1 MPLKPMNLKE
11 LRASG
16 YGDFTVKE
24 ELERN
29 LLKKIRSGGP
39 LFPQIHGFEETV
51 LPQLTNALLSH
62 HDIVLLGEK
71 GQAKSRIM
79 RSLMQ
84 FLDEEMPIV
93 KGCEIHDHPY
103 HPICASCRK
112 KLAEHGE
119 NLEIEWI
126 GREARYA
133 ERLSPGTKIADLI
146 GDLDPAK
153 VAAGN
158 PLASEE
164 AIHFGLIP
172 RMNRGIFAVN
182 ELPDLEYL
190 VQVALFNIL
199 EERDIQVRGY
209 PIRFDLD
216 ILLLFTANP
225 EEYTRAGKIITQLK
239 DRIGAEIR
247 THYPLTR
254 ELGIKIIHQEAR
266 VPKND
271 EVKLTVPDFMTEIIE
286 QITIEAR
293 KSPYVNQKSGVS
305 ARLSI
310 ANYETMIANSR
321 RRAYILGENRG
332 GAPHVGPELSLH
344 FLFGQN
350 RAGPLPRGDR
360 DRTPGL
366 RQNHGQGRHAWSSRS
381 IWRKTIWIL
390 VVPDMAGEKHIRVSD
405 LTPAADYKKII
416 SQLPQIWEPVQHL
429 SEKGSD
435 AYQASC
441 VEFVLEGLHLIGK
454 LSRNKVG
461 EMMDYQTS
469 TAPKKRKT
477 DGRIGPITRPG
488 PF

>member
-1 MPLKPMNLKE
+1 MPSKPTNLKE

-16 YGDFTVKE
+16 YADFSVKE

-29 LLKKIRSGGP
+29 VLKQLRTGEP

-51 LPQLTNALLSH
+51 IPQLTNAVLSH

-71 GQAKSRIM
+71 GQAKSRLM
-79 RSLMQ
+79 RSLVR
-84 FLDEEMPIV
+84 FLDEEIPIV
-93 KGCEIHDHPY
+93 RGCEIHDHPY
-103 HPICASCRK
+103 HPICAACRK
-112 KLAEHGE
+112 KLAGHGD

-126 GREARYA
+126 GREARYG

-216 ILLLFTANP
+216 LILLFTANP

-254 ELGIKIIHQEAR
+254 ELGIKVIKQEAR
-266 VPKND
+266 VPAD
-271 EVKLTVPDFMTEIIE
+271 GEVKLCVPDFMTDVIE
-286 QITIEAR
+286 QITMEAR

-310 ANYETMIANSR
+310 ANYETMIANAR
-321 RRAYILGENRG
+321 RRAVILGEAEAVPRMSDLNYLYTSSAGKIELDPFREETVTEFQVFG
-332 GAPHVGPELSLH
+332 KIMDKAVAQVFKEYMEKGHLELAAPDLS
-344 FLFGQN
+344 
-350 RAGPLPRGDR
+350 
-360 DRTPGL
+360 
-366 RQNHGQGRHAWSSRS
+366 
-381 IWRKTIWIL
+381 
-390 VVPDMAGEKHIRVSD
+390 GEKHVRISE
-405 LTPAADYKKII
+405 LTPSSDYKKVI
-416 SQLPQIWEPVQHL
+416 SQLPEIWEPVHHL
-429 SEKGSD
+429 TGKNGE

-441 VEFVLEGLHLIGK
+441 VEFVLEGLHLSGR
-454 LSRNKVG
+454 LSRTKVG

-469 TAPKKRKT
+469 SAPKKK
-477 DGRIGPITRPG
+477 I
-488 PF
+488 

>member
-1 MPLKPMNLKE
+1 MSSKPSTLGELKAARYP
-11 LRASG
+11 
-16 YGDFTVKE
+16 DFTVKQ

-29 LLKKIRSGGP
+29 LIKKIQSGEN
-39 LFPQIHGFEETV
+39 LFPQIKGFEETV

-71 GQAKSRIM
+71 GQAKSRLM
-79 RSLMQ
+79 RSLVQ
-84 FLDEEMPIV
+84 FLDEEIPIV

-103 HPICASCRK
+103 HPICAACRK
-112 KLAEHGE
+112 KLAAQGDS
-119 NLEIEWI
+119 LPIEWI
-126 GREARYA
+126 GREERYG

-172 RMNRGIFAVN
+172 RMNRGIFAIN

-216 ILLLFTANP
+216 LILLFTANP

-254 ELGIKIIHQEAR
+254 ELGIEIIRQEAR
-266 VPKND
+266 LPQD
-271 EVKLTVPDFMTEIIE
+271 EKIKLIVPDFMTEIIE

-293 KSPYVNQKSGVS
+293 KSAYVNQKSGVS

-310 ANYETMIANSR
+310 ANYETMIANAR
-321 RRAYILGENRG
+321 RRAYVLGEAEAVPRISDLNYLYTSSSG
-332 GAPHVGPELSLH
+332 KIELDP
-344 FLFGQN
+344 FREETVNEFQVFGKIMDK
-350 RAGPLPRGDR
+350 A
-360 DRTPGL
+360 
-366 RQNHGQGRHAWSSRS
+366 
-381 IWRKTIWIL
+381 IL
-390 VVPDMAGEKHIRVSD
+390 QVFKEHMEKEHLELVMPDLSGEKHIRVSEM
-405 LTPAADYKKII
+405 TPAAQYKELI
-416 SQLPQIWEPVQHL
+416 SQLPVIWEPVHQL
-429 SEKGSD
+429 NGKNSEV
-435 AYQASC
+435 YQASC
-441 VEFVLEGLHLIGK
+441 VEFVLEGLHLSGK
-454 LSRNKVG
+454 LSRGKVG
-461 EMMDYQTS
+461 EFFDYQTPS
-469 TAPKKRKT
+469 KPK
-477 DGRIGPITRPG
+477 TRAKEKEQD
-488 PF
+488 

>member
-1 MPLKPMNLKE
+1 MSSKPTTLAELK
-11 LRASG
+11 ASQ
-16 YGDFTVKE
+16 YPDFTVKE

-29 LLKKIRSGGP
+29 ILKQLRSGEP
-39 LFPQIHGFEETV
+39 LFPQIHGFDETV
-51 LPQLTNALLSH
+51 IPQLTNAVLSH

-71 GQAKSRIM
+71 GQAKSRLM
-79 RSLMQ
+79 RSLVR
-84 FLDEEMPIV
+84 FLDEEIPIV

-103 HPICASCRK
+103 HPICAACRR
-112 KLAEHGE
+112 KLAEHGS

-126 GREARYA
+126 GREARYG

-216 ILLLFTANP
+216 LILLFTANP

-254 ELGIKIIHQEAR
+254 ELGIKIIQQEAHL
-266 VPKND
+266 PQD
-271 EVKLTVPDFMTEIIE
+271 GGIKLCIPDFMTDIIE
-286 QITIEAR
+286 QITMEAR

-310 ANYETMIANSR
+310 ANFETMVANAR
-321 RRAYILGENRG
+321 RRAVILGESDAVPRMSDLNYLYTSSAGKIELDPFREETVTEFQVFG
-332 GAPHVGPELSLH
+332 KIMDKAVGQVFKEYMEKDHVEL
-344 FLFGQN
+344 G
-350 RAGPLPRGDR
+350 
-360 DRTPGL
+360 T
-366 RQNHGQGRHAWSSRS
+366 
-381 IWRKTIWIL
+381 
-390 VVPDMAGEKHIRVSD
+390 PDMSGEKHVRISE
-405 LTPAADYKKII
+405 LTPSSDYKKVI
-416 SQLPQIWEPVQHL
+416 SQLPEIWEPVHHL
-429 SEKGSD
+429 AGKHGET
-435 AYQASC
+435 YQASC
-441 VEFVLEGLHLIGK
+441 VEFVLEGLHLSGR
-454 LSRNKVG
+454 LSRTKVG

-469 TAPKKRKT
+469 GTPKKKNV
-477 DGRIGPITRPG
+477 
-488 PF
+488 

>member
-1 MPLKPMNLKE
+1 MPSKPTNLKE

-16 YGDFTVKE
+16 YADFSVKE

-29 LLKKIRSGGP
+29 VLKQLRSGEP

-51 LPQLTNALLSH
+51 VPQLTNAVLSH

-71 GQAKSRIM
+71 GQAKSRLM
-79 RSLMQ
+79 RSLVR

-93 KGCEIHDHPY
+93 RGCEIHDHPY
-103 HPICASCRK
+103 HPICAACRK
-112 KLAEHGE
+112 KLAEHGD

-126 GREARYA
+126 GREARYG

-216 ILLLFTANP
+216 LILLFTANP

-254 ELGIKIIHQEAR
+254 ELGIKIIQQEAR
-266 VPKND
+266 VPAD
-271 EVKLTVPDFMTEIIE
+271 GEIKLCVPDFMTDIIE
-286 QITIEAR
+286 QITMEAR

-321 RRAYILGENRG
+321 RRAVILGEAEAVPRMSDLNYLYTSSAGKIELDPFREETVTEFQVFG
-332 GAPHVGPELSLH
+332 KIMDKAVAQVFKEYMEKGHLELTAPDLS
-344 FLFGQN
+344 
-350 RAGPLPRGDR
+350 
-360 DRTPGL
+360 
-366 RQNHGQGRHAWSSRS
+366 
-381 IWRKTIWIL
+381 
-390 VVPDMAGEKHIRVSD
+390 GEKHVRISE
-405 LTPAADYKKII
+405 LTPSSDYKNVI
-416 SQLPQIWEPVQHL
+416 SQLPQIWEPVHHL
-429 SEKGSD
+429 TGKNGE

-441 VEFVLEGLHLIGK
+441 VEFVLEGLHLSGR
-454 LSRNKVG
+454 LSRTKVG

-469 TAPKKRKT
+469 GTPKKKS
-477 DGRIGPITRPG
+477 
-488 PF
+488 

>member
-1 MPLKPMNLKE
+1 MPPKPTNLKE
-11 LRASG
+11 LKASG
-16 YGDFTVKE
+16 YPDISVKE
-24 ELERN
+24 ELEKN
-29 LLKKIRSGGP
+29 LIARLKAGEP
-39 LFPQIHGFEETV
+39 LFPHIHGFEETV
-51 LPQLTNALLSH
+51 LPQLVNALLSH

-71 GQAKSRIM
+71 GQAKSRLM
-79 RSLMQ
+79 RSIVQ
-84 FLDEEMPIV
+84 FLDEEIPIV
-93 KGCEIHDHPY
+93 RGCEIHDHPY
-103 HPICASCRK
+103 HPICAACRK

-119 NLEIEWI
+119 NLEVEWV
-126 GREARYA
+126 GRQARYG

-216 ILLLFTANP
+216 LLLLFTANP

-254 ELGIKIIHQEAR
+254 ELGIRIIHQEAHL
-266 VPKND
+266 PLEGD
-271 EVKLTVPDFMTEIIE
+271 VKLTVPDFMTEVIE

-293 KSPYVNQKSGVS
+293 RSPYVNQKSGVS

-310 ANYETMIANSR
+310 ANYETMIANAR
-321 RRAYILGENRG
+321 RRAFVLGEKEAVPRMADLNYLYTSSSGKIDLDPFREET
-332 GAPHVGPELSLH
+332 VNE
-344 FLFGQN
+344 FQVFGKIMDKAVAQVFKEHMEK
-350 RAGPLPRGDR
+350 GHLEVP
-360 DRTPGL
+360 
-366 RQNHGQGRHAWSSRS
+366 
-381 IWRKTIWIL
+381 
-390 VVPDMAGEKHIRVSD
+390 VPDMTGDKHIRLSE
-405 LTPAADYKKII
+405 LTPSSDYKNVI
-416 SQLPQIWEPVQHL
+416 SQLPQIWEPVHHL
-429 SEKGSD
+429 TGGNSE

-441 VEFVLEGLHLIGK
+441 VEFVLEGLHLAGK
-454 LSRNKVG
+454 LSRSKVG
-461 EMMDYQTS
+461 EIMDYQAS
-469 TAPKKRKT
+469 GVGKKKA
-477 DGRIGPITRPG
+477 
-488 PF
+488 

>member
-1 MPLKPMNLKE
+1 MSSKPTTLGELKAAQYP
-11 LRASG
+11 
-16 YGDFTVKE
+16 DFTVKE

-29 LLKKIRSGGP
+29 VLKQLRSGKP
-39 LFPQIHGFEETV
+39 LFPQIHGFDETV
-51 LPQLTNALLSH
+51 IPQLTNAVLSH

-71 GQAKSRIM
+71 GQAKSRLM
-79 RSLMQ
+79 RSLVR
-84 FLDEEMPIV
+84 FLDEEIPIV

-103 HPICASCRK
+103 HPICASCRR
-112 KLAEHGE
+112 KLAEHGN

-126 GREARYA
+126 GREARYG
-133 ERLSPGTKIADLI
+133 ERLSPGTKIADII

-199 EERDIQVRGY
+199 EERDIQIRGY
-209 PIRFDLD
+209 PIRFNLD
-216 ILLLFTANP
+216 TILLFTANP

-254 ELGIKIIHQEAR
+254 DLGIKIIQQEAQ
-266 VPKND
+266 VPRD
-271 EVKLTVPDFMTEIIE
+271 GEVKLSVPDFMTDIIE
-286 QITIEAR
+286 QITMEAR

-310 ANYETMIANSR
+310 ANYETMIANAR
-321 RRAYILGENRG
+321 RRAVILGETEAVPRMSDLNYLYTSSAGKIELDPFREETVTEFQVFG
-332 GAPHVGPELSLH
+332 KIMDKAVGQVFKEYMEKDHLDLGAP
-344 FLFGQN
+344 
-350 RAGPLPRGDR
+350 
-360 DRTPGL
+360 
-366 RQNHGQGRHAWSSRS
+366 
-381 IWRKTIWIL
+381 
-390 VVPDMAGEKHIRVSD
+390 DMSGEKHVRVSE
-405 LTPAADYKKII
+405 LTPSSDYKKVI
-416 SQLPQIWEPVQHL
+416 SQIPEIWEPAHHFTGKNG
-429 SEKGSD
+429 E

-441 VEFVLEGLHLIGK
+441 VEFVLEGLHLSGR
-454 LSRNKVG
+454 LSRTKVG

-469 TAPKKRKT
+469 GIPKKK
-477 DGRIGPITRPG
+477 GG
-488 PF
+488 

>member
-1 MPLKPMNLKE
+1 MSSKPSTLGELKAARYP
-11 LRASG
+11 
-16 YGDFTVKE
+16 DFTVKE

-29 LLKKIRSGGP
+29 VLKTLRSGQP

-51 LPQLTNALLSH
+51 IPQLTNAVLSH

-71 GQAKSRIM
+71 GQAKSRLM
-79 RSLMQ
+79 RSLVR
-84 FLDEEMPIV
+84 FLDDEIPIV

-103 HPICASCRK
+103 HPICAACRRK
-112 KLAEHGE
+112 VAEHG
-119 NLEIEWI
+119 NNTEIEWI
-126 GREARYA
+126 GREARYG

-216 ILLLFTANP
+216 LILLFTANP

-254 ELGIKIIHQEAR
+254 DLGIKIIQQEASL
-266 VPKND
+266 PKD
-271 EVKLTVPDFMTEIIE
+271 GDIKLCVPDFMTDVIE
-286 QITIEAR
+286 QITMEAR

-310 ANYETMIANSR
+310 ANYETMIANAR
-321 RRAYILGENRG
+321 RRAVILGEAEAVPRMSDLNYLYTSSAGKIELDPFREETVTEYQVFSKIMDK
-332 GAPHVGPELSLH
+332 AVGQVFKETMEKDHLEL
-344 FLFGQN
+344 G
-350 RAGPLPRGDR
+350 
-360 DRTPGL
+360 T
-366 RQNHGQGRHAWSSRS
+366 
-381 IWRKTIWIL
+381 
-390 VVPDMAGEKHIRVSD
+390 PDMSGEKHIRISE
-405 LTPAADYKKII
+405 LTPSGDYKNVI
-416 SQLPQIWEPVQHL
+416 SQLPQIWEPVHHL
-429 SEKGSD
+429 AGKHGE

-441 VEFVLEGLHLIGK
+441 VEFVLEGLHLSGR
-454 LSRNKVG
+454 LSRTKVG

-469 TAPKKRKT
+469 GTPKKKL
-477 DGRIGPITRPG
+477 
-488 PF
+488 

>member
-1 MPLKPMNLKE
+1 MPPKPTTLGELKAAQYP
-11 LRASG
+11 
-16 YGDFTVKE
+16 DFTVKE

-29 LLKKIRSGGP
+29 ILNQLRSGEP

-51 LPQLTNALLSH
+51 IPQLTNAVLSH

-71 GQAKSRIM
+71 GQAKSRLM
-79 RSLMQ
+79 RSLVK
-84 FLDEEMPIV
+84 FLDEEIPIV

-103 HPICASCRK
+103 HPICAACRR
-112 KLAEHGE
+112 KLAEHGT

-126 GREARYA
+126 GREARYG

-216 ILLLFTANP
+216 LILLFTANP

-254 ELGIKIIHQEAR
+254 DLGIKIIQQEAHL
-266 VPKND
+266 PKD
-271 EVKLTVPDFMTEIIE
+271 GGIKLCVPDFMTNIIE
-286 QITIEAR
+286 QITMEAR

-310 ANYETMIANSR
+310 ANYETMIANAR
-321 RRAYILGENRG
+321 RRAIILGEAEAVPRMSDLNYLYTSSAGKIELDPFREETVTEFQVFG
-332 GAPHVGPELSLH
+332 KIMDKAVGQVFKEIMEKDHLDL
-344 FLFGQN
+344 G
-350 RAGPLPRGDR
+350 
-360 DRTPGL
+360 T
-366 RQNHGQGRHAWSSRS
+366 
-381 IWRKTIWIL
+381 
-390 VVPDMAGEKHIRVSD
+390 PDMSGEKHIRISE
-405 LTPAADYKKII
+405 LTPSSDYKKVI
-416 SQLPQIWEPVQHL
+416 SQLPEIWEPVHHL
-429 SEKGSD
+429 AGKHGET
-435 AYQASC
+435 YQASC
-441 VEFVLEGLHLIGK
+441 VEFVLEGLHLSGR
-454 LSRNKVG
+454 LSRTKVG

-469 TAPKKRKT
+469 GTPKKKNV
-477 DGRIGPITRPG
+477 
-488 PF
+488 

>member
-1 MPLKPMNLKE
+1 MPPLATTLGQLK
-11 LRASG
+11 AAG
-16 YGDFTVKE
+16 YPDKTIKE
-24 ELERN
+24 ELEQN
-29 LLKKIRSGGP
+29 LLKHLKTGKP
-39 LFPQIHGFEETV
+39 LFPEIHGYEETV
-51 LPQLTNALLSH
+51 VPQVINALLSH
-62 HDIVLLGEK
+62 HDMVFLGEK
-71 GQAKSRIM
+71 GQAKSRLM
-79 RSLMQ
+79 RSLAQ
-84 FLDEEMPIV
+84 FLDEQIPIV

-103 HPICASCRK
+103 HPICGACRK
-112 KLAEHGE
+112 KLAEKGD
-119 NLEIEWI
+119 NLEVEWV
-126 GREARYA
+126 GRESRYG

-216 ILLLFTANP
+216 LLLLFTANP

-254 ELGIKIIHQEAR
+254 KLGIQIMEQEAHL
-266 VPKND
+266 PKAG

-286 QITIEAR
+286 QITVEAR

-310 ANYETMIANSR
+310 ANFETMVANSR
-321 RRAYILGENRG
+321 RRAYVLGEEEAVPRMSDLAYLYTSTSG
-332 GAPHVGPELSLH
+332 KIELDPFREETVTEFQVFAKLMDKAVTQVYKEH
-344 FLFGQN
+344 MEAAHLE
-350 RAGPLPRGDR
+350 AG
-360 DRTPGL
+360 
-366 RQNHGQGRHAWSSRS
+366 
-381 IWRKTIWIL
+381 
-390 VVPDMAGEKHIRVSD
+390 VPDLSGEKHIRVSD
-405 LTPAADYKKII
+405 LTPAAQYKDVI
-416 SQLPQIWEPVQHL
+416 SQLPQIWEPVEHL
-429 SEKGSD
+429 TAKRSEI
-435 AYQASC
+435 YRASC
-441 VEFVLEGLHLIGK
+441 VEFVLEGLHLTGK
-454 LSRNKVG
+454 LSRAKVG
-461 EMMDYQTS
+461 EFFDYQPTMMS
-469 TAPKKRKT
+469 KKKAN
-477 DGRIGPITRPG
+477 P
-488 PF
+488 

>member
-1 MPLKPMNLKE
+1 MSAKPMTLGE

-16 YGDFTVKE
+16 YADLTVKQ
-24 ELERN
+24 ELEKN
-29 LLKKIRSGGP
+29 LLKKLKTGEP
-39 LFPQIHGFEETV
+39 LFTKVHGFEETV
-51 LPQLTNALLSH
+51 VPQLTNALLSH

-71 GQAKSRIM
+71 GQAKSRLM
-79 RSLMQ
+79 RSIVQ
-84 FLDEEMPIV
+84 FLDEEIPVV

-103 HPICASCRK
+103 HPICGACLK
-112 KLAEHGE
+112 KLAKEGDA
-119 NLEIEWI
+119 LPLEWI
-126 GREARYA
+126 GRDARYG
-133 ERLSPGTKIADLI
+133 ERLSPGTKIADII

-199 EERDIQVRGY
+199 EERDIQVRGF
-209 PIRFDLD
+209 PIRFNLD

-254 ELGIKIIHQEAR
+254 ELGIQIILQEATM
-266 VPKND
+266 PLKD
-271 EVKLTVPDFMTEIIE
+271 DVKLTIPDFMTEIIE

-321 RRAYILGENRG
+321 RRAYLLGESEAVPRMSDLNYLYTSSSGKIDLDPFREETVTEFQVFG
-332 GAPHVGPELSLH
+332 KIMDKAIAQVFKEQMEKEHLEIPSPEIT
-344 FLFGQN
+344 
-350 RAGPLPRGDR
+350 A
-360 DRTPGL
+360 
-366 RQNHGQGRHAWSSRS
+366 
-381 IWRKTIWIL
+381 
-390 VVPDMAGEKHIRVSD
+390 EKHIRVSE
-405 LTPAADYKKII
+405 LTPAGQYKDVI
-416 SQLPQIWEPVQHL
+416 SQLPQIWEPVHHL
-429 SEKGSD
+429 TGKNSEV
-435 AYQASC
+435 YQASC
-441 VEFVLEGLHLIGK
+441 VEFVLEGLHLSGK
-454 LSRNKVG
+454 LSRSKVG
-461 EMMDYQTS
+461 EIFDYQLAG
-469 TAPKKRKT
+469 APKRKK
-477 DGRIGPITRPG
+477 D
-488 PF
+488 

>member
-1 MPLKPMNLKE
+1 MASKPTNLKE

-29 LLKKIRSGGP
+29 ILKQLRSGQP
-39 LFPQIHGFEETV
+39 LFPQIHGFDETV
-51 LPQLTNALLSH
+51 IPQLTNAVLSH

-71 GQAKSRIM
+71 GQAKSRLM
-79 RSLMQ
+79 RSLIR
-84 FLDEEMPIV
+84 FLDEEIPIV

-103 HPICASCRK
+103 HPICAACRK

-126 GREARYA
+126 GREARYG

-216 ILLLFTANP
+216 LILLFTANP

-254 ELGIKIIHQEAR
+254 ELGIRIIQQEAR
-266 VPKND
+266 VPKD
-271 EVKLTVPDFMTEIIE
+271 GEVKLTVPDFMTDIIE
-286 QITIEAR
+286 QITMEAR

-310 ANYETMIANSR
+310 ANYETMIANAR
-321 RRAYILGENRG
+321 RRAVILGEKEAVPRMSDLNYLYTSSAGKIELDPFREETVTEFQVFG
-332 GAPHVGPELSLH
+332 KIMDKAVGQIFKETMEKEHLELIAPDLS
-344 FLFGQN
+344 
-350 RAGPLPRGDR
+350 
-360 DRTPGL
+360 
-366 RQNHGQGRHAWSSRS
+366 
-381 IWRKTIWIL
+381 
-390 VVPDMAGEKHIRVSD
+390 GEKHVRVSE
-405 LTPAADYKKII
+405 LTPSTDYKNVI
-416 SQLPQIWEPVQHL
+416 SQLPQIWEPVHHL
-429 SEKGSD
+429 NGKNSEV
-435 AYQASC
+435 YQASC
-441 VEFVLEGLHLIGK
+441 VEFVLEGLHLSGR
-454 LSRNKVG
+454 LSRTKVG
-461 EMMDYQTS
+461 EMFDYQTAG
-469 TAPKKRKT
+469 APKKK
-477 DGRIGPITRPG
+477 GG
-488 PF
+488 

>member
-1 MPLKPMNLKE
+1 MSSKPTTLGELKAAQYP
-11 LRASG
+11 
-16 YGDFTVKE
+16 DFTVKE

-29 LLKKIRSGGP
+29 ILKQLRSGQP
-39 LFPQIHGFEETV
+39 LFPQIHGFDETV
-51 LPQLTNALLSH
+51 VPQLTNAVLSH

-71 GQAKSRIM
+71 GQAKSRLM
-79 RSLMQ
+79 RSLVR
-84 FLDEEMPIV
+84 FLDEEIPVV

-103 HPICASCRK
+103 HPICAACRRK
-112 KLAEHGE
+112 VAQHG
-119 NLEIEWI
+119 NNTEIEWI
-126 GREARYA
+126 GREARYG

-199 EERDIQVRGY
+199 EERDIQIRGY
-209 PIRFDLD
+209 PIRFNLDL
-216 ILLLFTANP
+216 ILLFTANP

-254 ELGIKIIHQEAR
+254 ELGIRIIHQEAS
-266 VPKND
+266 VPSGG
-271 EVKLTVPDFMTEIIE
+271 EVKLTVPDFMTDIIE
-286 QITIEAR
+286 QITMEAR

-310 ANYETMIANSR
+310 ANYETMVANAR
-321 RRAYILGENRG
+321 RRAVVLGEAEAVPRMSDLNYLYTSSAGKIELDPFREETVTEFQVFG
-332 GAPHVGPELSLH
+332 KIMDKAVAQIFKETMEKGHLELS
-344 FLFGQN
+344 
-350 RAGPLPRGDR
+350 A
-360 DRTPGL
+360 
-366 RQNHGQGRHAWSSRS
+366 
-381 IWRKTIWIL
+381 
-390 VVPDMAGEKHIRVSD
+390 PDMSGEKHVRISE
-405 LTPAADYKKII
+405 LTPSSDYKNVI
-416 SQLPQIWEPVQHL
+416 SRLPEIWEPVHQL
-429 SEKGSD
+429 TGKNGE

-441 VEFVLEGLHLIGK
+441 VEFVLEGLHLSGR
-454 LSRNKVG
+454 LSRTKVG

-469 TAPKKRKT
+469 GTPKKK
-477 DGRIGPITRPG
+477 G
-488 PF
+488 

>member
-1 MPLKPMNLKE
+1 MPSKPINLKE

-16 YGDFTVKE
+16 YPDRTVKE
-24 ELERN
+24 EIEAN
-29 LLKKIRSGGP
+29 LLAKLKKGEP
-39 LFPQIHGFEETV
+39 LFPGIHGFEETV
-51 LPQLTNALLSH
+51 VPQLINAVLSH

-71 GQAKSRIM
+71 GQAKSRLM
-79 RSLMQ
+79 RSLVN
-84 FLDEEMPIV
+84 FLDEEIPVV

-119 NLEIEWI
+119 NLEIAWI
-126 GREARYA
+126 GREARYG

-216 ILLLFTANP
+216 LLLLFTANP

-254 ELGIKIIHQEAR
+254 ELGLQVIHQEAR
-266 VPKND
+266 MPKDGDAKLVVPA
-271 EVKLTVPDFMTEIIE
+271 FMEEIIE
-286 QITIEAR
+286 QITMEAR

-310 ANYETMIANSR
+310 ANFETMVANSR
-321 RRAYILGENRG
+321 RRAVVLGEAEAVPRISDLNYLYTSSAGKIDLDPFREETVTERQVFEKIMDK
-332 GAPHVGPELSLH
+332 AILTVFKEHMEKDHLEL
-344 FLFGQN
+344 
-350 RAGPLPRGDR
+350 
-360 DRTPGL
+360 
-366 RQNHGQGRHAWSSRS
+366 
-381 IWRKTIWIL
+381 TI
-390 VVPDMAGEKHIRVSD
+390 PDMSGEKHIRVSD
-405 LTPAADYKKII
+405 LTPAGDYKKMI
-416 SQLPQIWEPVQHL
+416 SQMPQIWEPVQHL
-429 SEKGSD
+429 AEGKSET
-435 AYQASC
+435 YQASC
-441 VEFVLEGLHLIGK
+441 VEFVLEGLHLSGK
-454 LSRNKVG
+454 LTRNKVG

-469 TAPKKRKT
+469 AAPKKK
-477 DGRIGPITRPG
+477 PV
-488 PF
+488 

>member
-1 MPLKPMNLKE
+1 MSTKPSNLKE
-11 LRASG
+11 LKASG

-29 LLKKIRSGGP
+29 LLKKLKTGQP
-39 LFPQIHGFEETV
+39 LFPKIHGFDETV
-51 LPQLTNALLSH
+51 IPQLTNAILSH
-62 HDIVLLGEK
+62 HDIVFLGEK
-71 GQAKSRIM
+71 GQAKSRLM
-79 RSLMQ
+79 RSLIQ
-84 FLDEEMPIV
+84 FLDEEIPV
-93 KGCEIHDHPY
+93 VRGCEIHDHPY

-112 KLAEHGE
+112 KLAEHGD

-126 GREARYA
+126 GREARYG

-172 RMNRGIFAVN
+172 RMNRGVFAIN

-216 ILLLFTANP
+216 LILLFTANP

-254 ELGIKIIHQEAR
+254 DLGIKIIQQESR
-266 VPKND
+266 IPKDD
-271 EVKLTVPDFMTEIIE
+271 EVKLVIPCFMTEIIE

-310 ANYETMIANSR
+310 ANYETMIANAR
-321 RRAYILGENRG
+321 RRAYILGEKEAVPRMSDLNYLYTSSSG
-332 GAPHVGPELSLH
+332 KIELDPFREETVNEFQVFGKIMDKAVAQVFKEQMEKEHLEISL
-344 FLFGQN
+344 
-350 RAGPLPRGDR
+350 
-360 DRTPGL
+360 
-366 RQNHGQGRHAWSSRS
+366 
-381 IWRKTIWIL
+381 
-390 VVPDMAGEKHIRVSD
+390 PDMAGDKHIRLSE
-405 LTPAADYKKII
+405 LTPSSEYKNVI
-416 SQLPQIWEPVQHL
+416 SQMPQIWEPVHHL
-429 SEKGSD
+429 TGKDSEMV
-435 AYQASC
+435 QASC
-441 VEFVLEGLHLIGK
+441 VEFVLEGLHLSGK
-454 LSRNKVG
+454 LSRSKVG
-461 EMMDYQTS
+461 EIFDYQTPA
-469 TAPKKRKT
+469 TAKKKN
-477 DGRIGPITRPG
+477 
-488 PF
+488 

>member
-1 MPLKPMNLKE
+1 MPSKPINLKE

-16 YGDFTVKE
+16 YADRTVKE
-24 ELERN
+24 EIEQN
-29 LLKKIRSGGP
+29 LLAKLKKGEP
-39 LFPQIHGFEETV
+39 LFPGIHGFEETV
-51 LPQLTNALLSH
+51 VPQLINAVLSH

-71 GQAKSRIM
+71 GQAKSRLM
-79 RSLMQ
+79 RSLVN
-84 FLDEEMPIV
+84 FLDEEIPIV

-103 HPICASCRK
+103 HPICAACRH
-112 KLAEHGE
+112 KLAEHGD
-119 NLEIEWI
+119 NLEIEWV
-126 GREARYA
+126 GREARYG

-216 ILLLFTANP
+216 LLLLFTANP

-254 ELGIKIIHQEAR
+254 ELGLQIIHQEAR
-266 VPKND
+266 TPKGED
-271 EVKLTVPDFMTEIIE
+271 PKLVVPDFMEEIIE
-286 QITIEAR
+286 QITMEAR

-310 ANYETMIANSR
+310 ANYETMSANAR
-321 RRAYILGENRG
+321 RRAVILGEAEAVPRISDLNYLYTSSSGKIDLDPFREETVTERQVFEKIMDK
-332 GAPHVGPELSLH
+332 AILMVFKEHMEKDHLEL
-344 FLFGQN
+344 
-350 RAGPLPRGDR
+350 
-360 DRTPGL
+360 
-366 RQNHGQGRHAWSSRS
+366 
-381 IWRKTIWIL
+381 TI
-390 VVPDMAGEKHIRVSD
+390 PDMTGEKHIRVSD
-405 LTPAADYKKII
+405 LTPAGDYKKMI
-416 SQLPQIWEPVQHL
+416 SQMPQIWEPVQHIA
-429 SEKGSD
+429 EGRSD
-435 AYQASC
+435 IYQASC
-441 VEFVLEGLHLIGK
+441 VEFVLEGLHLTGK
-454 LSRNKVG
+454 LTRNKVG
-461 EMMDYQTS
+461 ELMDYQTS
-469 TAPKKRKT
+469 AAPKKKNA
-477 DGRIGPITRPG
+477 
-488 PF
+488 

>member
-1 MPLKPMNLKE
+1 MSSKPINLKE

-16 YGDFTVKE
+16 YADRTVKE
-24 ELERN
+24 EIEQN
-29 LLKKIRSGGP
+29 LLAKLKKGEP
-39 LFPQIHGFEETV
+39 LFPGIHGFEETV
-51 LPQLTNALLSH
+51 VPQLINAVLSH

-71 GQAKSRIM
+71 GQAKSRLM
-79 RSLMQ
+79 RSLVK
-84 FLDEEMPIV
+84 FLDEEIPVV

-103 HPICASCRK
+103 HPICAACRR
-112 KLAEHGE
+112 KLAEHGD
-119 NLEIEWI
+119 NLEIAWI
-126 GREARYA
+126 GREARYG

-216 ILLLFTANP
+216 LLLLFTANP

-254 ELGIKIIHQEAR
+254 ELGLQIIHQEAR
-266 VPKND
+266 IPKGEDPKLVVPA
-271 EVKLTVPDFMTEIIE
+271 FMEEIIE
-286 QITIEAR
+286 QITMEAR

-310 ANYETMIANSR
+310 ANYETMSANAR
-321 RRAYILGENRG
+321 RRAVVLGESEAVPRISDLNYLYTSSSGKIDLDPFREETVTERQVFEKIMDK
-332 GAPHVGPELSLH
+332 AIMMVFKEHMEKDHLEL
-344 FLFGQN
+344 
-350 RAGPLPRGDR
+350 
-360 DRTPGL
+360 
-366 RQNHGQGRHAWSSRS
+366 
-381 IWRKTIWIL
+381 TI
-390 VVPDMAGEKHIRVSD
+390 PDMTGEKHIRVSD
-405 LTPAADYKKII
+405 LTPAGDYKKMI
-416 SQLPQIWEPVQHL
+416 SQMPQIWEPVQHIA
-429 SEKGSD
+429 EGRSD
-435 AYQASC
+435 IYQASC
-441 VEFVLEGLHLIGK
+441 VEFVLEGLHLTGK
-454 LSRNKVG
+454 LTRNKVG
-461 EMMDYQTS
+461 ELMDYQTS
-469 TAPKKRKT
+469 AAPKKKT
-477 DGRIGPITRPG
+477 V
-488 PF
+488 